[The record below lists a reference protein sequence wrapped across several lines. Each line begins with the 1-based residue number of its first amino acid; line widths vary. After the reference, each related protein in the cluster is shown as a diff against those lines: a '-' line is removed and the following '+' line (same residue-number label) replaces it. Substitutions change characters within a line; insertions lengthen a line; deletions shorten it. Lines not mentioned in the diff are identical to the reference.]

1 MSINFPELARQAAAD
16 GMITADEVLALRRAA
31 WPDGVI
37 STEEADA
44 ILAIN
49 DLVSDKSRDWSDF
62 LVEAVCEYVVN
73 GTQPKGY
80 IAPETA
86 EWLMARIDHDG
97 QLDSMTELELLVC
110 VLEKALGA
118 PDALKRYALTQIER
132 AVVSGEGPT
141 RDGGALSAWSITEAE
156 CRLLRRVIFASG
168 GDGPASVSQA
178 EAEMLF
184 RIKDATLGG
193 ANAPDWQRLFVQ
205 GVGNYLQGWNGA
217 RGITRE
223 RAGELEAFM
232 NDTSVSLSGFFGRM
246 SRTGRKEL
254 GAAAQDLL
262 SGGAPLARD
271 IDGEARTA
279 AAVTSSEQSW
289 LDSRIAADNRTDPLE
304 QALIA
309 FLSEGT

>member
-1 MSINFPELARQAAAD
+1 MTINFPELARQAAAD

-44 ILAIN
+44 IFAIN
-49 DLVSDKSRDWSDF
+49 DLVTDKSRDWSDF

-80 IAPETA
+80 VAPETA
-86 EWLMARIDHDG
+86 DWLMARIDHDG
-97 QLDSMTELELLVC
+97 RLDSVAELELLVR

-118 PDALKRYALTQIER
+118 PDALKSYALTQIER
-132 AVVSGEGPT
+132 AVISGEGPT
-141 RDGGALSAWSITEAE
+141 RDGGRLSACSITEAE
-156 CRLLRRVIFASG
+156 CKLLRRVIFASG

-205 GVGNYLQGWNGA
+205 GVANYLQGWNGA

-223 RAGELEAFM
+223 RAAELETFM
-232 NDTSVSLSGFFGRM
+232 NDTSVSLGGFFGRM
-246 SRTGRKEL
+246 ARTGRNEL
-254 GAAAQDLL
+254 GAAAQELF
-262 SGGAPLARD
+262 SGGTPPARD
-271 IDGEARTA
+271 IDGEASA
-279 AAVTSSEQSW
+279 AAMVTSSEQSW
-289 LDSRIAADNRTDPLE
+289 LDGRIAADSQTDPLE

-309 FLSEGT
+309 FLSEDT